1 MRRVRRTAS
10 GHNPADPQPH
20 DGRAREAIC
29 CVGAD
34 KDIWSKIKA
43 TDFQDADEE
52 PALEDWLQ
60 HAGAPATAVA
70 RAHTW
75 PAPAPDRRCVRVRCS
90 ELWRFC
96 LSSHH
101 RHVTSLVSLSAVGF
115 WKTFHG
121 LYDIDSDGA
130 PLRTRNTPS
139 PASSHGGP
147 RNSRALARGFETV
160 CRRSF

>member
-43 TDFQDADEE
+43 TDFQDASEE

-70 RAHTW
+70 IHEAHT
-75 PAPAPDRRCVRVRCS
+75 R
-90 ELWRFC
+90 
-96 LSSHH
+96 
-101 RHVTSLVSLSAVGF
+101 
-115 WKTFHG
+115 G
-121 LYDIDSDGA
+121 LL
-130 PLRTRNTPS
+130 LRATAAAYLCAA
-139 PASSHGGP
+139 ASSGDSVFHRITG
-147 RNSRALARGFETV
+147 T
-160 CRRSF
+160 